1 MNFSISEI
9 SNVRIV
15 RVTENITYINQKEFF
30 EMVDT
35 VVGGDCEKVVLD
47 LSSLKF
53 LGSLGIGAITR
64 FYQKMKKSGGELI
77 IVRPPEQVFKVFSL
91 TGLAKVIPFIED
103 EASALAKF
111 GVSADDR
118 QIVAEVDETDIQ
130 QKIDRLKDENP
141 EVRRYV
147 AWSLGLLRDKEAIAP
162 LEYALNH
169 DSSSEVRAAAA
180 DALRKLTGRT
190 YTWREADE

>member
-9 SNVRIV
+9 SNVRVV
-15 RVTENITYINQKEFF
+15 RVTENITYINQKEFLD
-30 EMVDT
+30 MVDS
-35 VVGGDCEKVVLD
+35 VVDGDCNRVILD

-64 FYQKMKKSGGELI
+64 FYQKMKKSSGEML

-91 TGLAKVIPFIED
+91 TGLAKVIPFMDD
-103 EASALAKF
+103 EESALKEF
-111 GVSADDR
+111 GVSSSEK
-118 QIVAEVDETDIQ
+118 QIVAEVENSG
-130 QKIDRLKDENP
+130 IDKKLEKLRDENP

-147 AWSLGLLRDKEAIAP
+147 AWSLGLLRNKEAIAP
-162 LEYALNH
+162 LEYALDH
-169 DSSSEVRAAAA
+169 DPSSEVRAAAA

-190 YTWREADE
+190 YTWKEAD

>member
-30 EMVDT
+30 EMVET
-35 VVGGDCEKVVLD
+35 VVGGDCKKVILD

-64 FYQKMKKSGGELI
+64 FYQKMKKSDGELI
-77 IVRPPEQVFKVFSL
+77 IIRPPEQVFKVFSL
-91 TGLAKVIPFIED
+91 TGLAKVIPFIDD
-103 EASALAKF
+103 EATALSQLGISANDK
-111 GVSADDR
+111 
-118 QIVAEVDETDIQ
+118 QIVAQVDESDIQ
-130 QKIDRLKDENP
+130 QKIERLKDENP
-141 EVRRYV
+141 EVRRYI
-147 AWSLGLLRDKEAIAP
+147 AWSLGLLRNKEAIAP
-162 LEYALNH
+162 LEHSLET

-180 DALRKLTGRT
+180 DALRKLTGRS
-190 YTWREADE
+190 YTWREAD